1 MWEKVA
7 KVSAKVSAKQ
17 RPKCV
22 VCNKLLK
29 VFEKNLCSCKLSV
42 CMKHKQRRLHRCPD
56 GAGVSPDLVKVVA
69 PKVVKI

>member
-1 MWEKVA
+1 MCGK
-7 KVSAKVSAKQ
+7 KMNGKNPLKT

-29 VFEKNLCSCKLSV
+29 VFEMKLCSCKLNV
-42 CMKHKQRRLHRCPD
+42 CMKHKQRVEHACPD
-56 GAGVSPDLVKVVA
+56 VGGTREMVKVVA